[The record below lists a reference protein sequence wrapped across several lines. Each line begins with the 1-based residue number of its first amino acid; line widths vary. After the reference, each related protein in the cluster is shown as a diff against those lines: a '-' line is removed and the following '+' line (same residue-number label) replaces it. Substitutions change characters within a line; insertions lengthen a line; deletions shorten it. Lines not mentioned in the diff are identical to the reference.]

1 LNQRILREAGAF
13 LALRDLGMKT
23 MGHAARAI
31 DLDQARL
38 DPASV
43 FSTPHDVIAAK
54 GLTQEDKKSILSRWE
69 EDADALLRATDE
81 GMPVEHR
88 SPGELLRAVHEA
100 MQLLDPSAR
109 R

>member
-1 LNQRILREAGAF
+1 
-13 LALRDLGMKT
+13 
-23 MGHAARAI
+23 MGQTAQSI
-31 DLDQARL
+31 DLDHAKL

-43 FSTPHDVIAAK
+43 FSSPHDVIAAK
-54 GLTQEDKKSILSRWE
+54 GLTEEDKKLILSRWE
-69 EDADALLRATDE
+69 EDADALLRAGDE

-100 MQLLDPSAR
+100 MQMLDAAYSR

>member
-1 LNQRILREAGAF
+1 
-13 LALRDLGMKT
+13 
-23 MGHAARAI
+23 MGHAAEAI

-43 FSTPHDVIAAK
+43 FNHPRDVIAAR
-54 GLTQEDKKSILSRWE
+54 GLTEEEKKSILSRWQ
-69 EDADALLRATDE
+69 EDADALLRAADE

-100 MQLLDPSAR
+100 MQMLDASYSR

>member
-1 LNQRILREAGAF
+1 
-13 LALRDLGMKT
+13 
-23 MGHAARAI
+23 MGHAAKAI

-43 FSTPHDVIAAK
+43 FSQPQDVIAAR
-54 GLTQEDKKSILSRWE
+54 GLTEEEKKSILSRWE
-69 EDADALLRATDE
+69 EDADALLRASDE

-100 MQLLDPSAR
+100 MQLLDAPHPSR
-109 R
+109 

>member
-1 LNQRILREAGAF
+1 
-13 LALRDLGMKT
+13 MVT
-23 MGHAARAI
+23 MGHETQPI
-31 DLDQARL
+31 DLDQAKL

-43 FSTPHDVIAAK
+43 FSSPHDVLAAK
-54 GLTQEDKKSILSRWE
+54 GLTEEDKKSILNRWQ
-69 EDADALLRATDE
+69 EDADALLRAADE

-100 MQLLDPSAR
+100 MQMLDPAYSR

>member
-1 LNQRILREAGAF
+1 
-13 LALRDLGMKT
+13 MVT
-23 MGHAARAI
+23 MGQTAQSI
-31 DLDQARL
+31 DVDQAKL

-43 FSTPHDVIAAK
+43 FGSPHDVLTAK
-54 GLTQEDKKSILSRWE
+54 GLTEEDKKSILSRWE
-69 EDADALLRATDE
+69 EDADALLRAGDE

-100 MQLLDPSAR
+100 MQLLDAAYSR

>member
-1 LNQRILREAGAF
+1 
-13 LALRDLGMKT
+13 
-23 MGHAARAI
+23 MGHAAKAI

-38 DPASV
+38 DPASI
-43 FSTPHDVIAAK
+43 FNHPQDVIAAR
-54 GLTQEDKKSILSRWE
+54 GLTEEEKKSILSRWE
-69 EDADALLRATDE
+69 EDADALLRASDE

-100 MQLLDPSAR
+100 MQLLEAAHPR

>member
-1 LNQRILREAGAF
+1 
-13 LALRDLGMKT
+13 

-43 FSTPHDVIAAK
+43 FSTPHEVIAAK
-54 GLTQEDKKSILSRWE
+54 GLTEEDKKSILSRWE

-100 MQLLDPSAR
+100 MQLLDRSER
-109 R
+109 C

>member
-1 LNQRILREAGAF
+1 
-13 LALRDLGMKT
+13 
-23 MGHAARAI
+23 MGHAVRAI

-43 FSTPHDVIAAK
+43 FSTPHEVIAAK
-54 GLTQEDKKSILSRWE
+54 GLTQEDKKSILSRWQ
-69 EDADALLRATDE
+69 EDADALLRAADE

-100 MQLLDPSAR
+100 MQLLDAAVHR

>member
-1 LNQRILREAGAF
+1 
-13 LALRDLGMKT
+13 

-38 DPASV
+38 DQASV
-43 FSTPHDVIAAK
+43 FSTPHEVIAAK
-54 GLTQEDKKSILSRWE
+54 GLTEEDKKSILSRWE

-100 MQLLDPSAR
+100 MQLLDRSER

>member
-1 LNQRILREAGAF
+1 
-13 LALRDLGMKT
+13 

-43 FSTPHDVIAAK
+43 FGHPQDVIAAK
-54 GLTQEDKKSILSRWE
+54 GITKEDKKSILSRWE
-69 EDADALLRATDE
+69 EDADALLRASDE

-100 MQLLDPSAR
+100 MQLLDGAPPR

>member
-1 LNQRILREAGAF
+1 
-13 LALRDLGMKT
+13 
-23 MGHAARAI
+23 MGHAARVI
-31 DLDQARL
+31 DLDQAKL

-43 FSTPHDVIAAK
+43 FSTPHEVIAAK
-54 GLTQEDKKSILSRWE
+54 GLTQEDKKSILGRWE

-100 MQLLDPSAR
+100 LQLLDVAPPR

>member
-1 LNQRILREAGAF
+1 
-13 LALRDLGMKT
+13 MVT
-23 MGHAARAI
+23 MGHATQPI
-31 DLDQARL
+31 DLDQAKL

-43 FSTPHDVIAAK
+43 FSSPHDVLVAK
-54 GLTQEDKKSILSRWE
+54 GLTEEDKKSILSRWQ
-69 EDADALLRATDE
+69 EDADALLRAADE

-100 MQLLDPSAR
+100 KQMLDAAYSR

>member
-1 LNQRILREAGAF
+1 
-13 LALRDLGMKT
+13 MVT
-23 MGHAARAI
+23 MGQTAQSI
-31 DLDQARL
+31 DLDQAKL

-43 FSTPHDVIAAK
+43 FARPHDVLAAT
-54 GLTQEDKKSILSRWE
+54 GLTEEDKKSILSRWE
-69 EDADALLRATDE
+69 EDADALLRAGDE

-100 MQLLDPSAR
+100 MQLLDAAYSR

>member
-1 LNQRILREAGAF
+1 
-13 LALRDLGMKT
+13 

-43 FSTPHDVIAAK
+43 FSNPHDVVAAE

-100 MQLLDPSAR
+100 MQLLDAAYSR

>member
-1 LNQRILREAGAF
+1 MAQASQPIDLNQA
-13 LALRDLGMKT
+13 K
-23 MGHAARAI
+23 
-31 DLDQARL
+31 L

-43 FSTPHDVIAAK
+43 FVSPRDVIAAK
-54 GLTQEDKKSILSRWE
+54 GLTEEDKKSILSRWE
-69 EDADALLRATDE
+69 QDADALLRAGDE

-100 MQLLDPSAR
+100 MQMLDATYSR